1 MPSKRARS
9 RKRARMVDLL
19 INGKKL
25 DRDDDT
31 LFGEFLNG
39 LNRDLAARSQVISVL
54 KINGET
60 IDEGRETTFAMRSLA
75 QVGRVEITT
84 VDQIE
89 LAFEALA
96 SAKAYI
102 RKLTAYCRLNGDN
115 YKSGKIRE
123 ADKNF
128 VDLVDG
134 LENLAQLIM
143 TSQSILRG
151 KYKGIHTN
159 DSSLRIAQ
167 VRLVSAIEELLPAK
181 KECDHKMLAD
191 ILCNELPEALQE
203 MADYGIPVLQRLRT
217 S

>member
-1 MPSKRARS
+1 
-9 RKRARMVDLL
+9 MVDLV

-25 DRDDDT
+25 HRTEDT
-31 LFGEFLNG
+31 LFGEFLNS
-39 LNRDLAARSQVISVL
+39 LNRDLAARSQVISIL

-60 IDEGRETTFAMRSLA
+60 IDEKREPNFSMRSLG

-96 SAKAYI
+96 SAKSYTK
-102 RKLTAYCRLNGDN
+102 KLISYCRLNADC
-115 YKSGKIRE
+115 YKTGKIRE
-123 ADKNF
+123 ADRNF

-134 LENLAQLIM
+134 LENLTQLVM
-143 TSQSILRG
+143 ASQSILRG

-167 VRLVSAIEELLPAK
+167 IRLVSAIEELLPAK
-181 KECDHKMLAD
+181 KANDHKMLAD
-191 ILCNELPEALQE
+191 ILGNELPEALQE
-203 MADYGIPVLQRLRT
+203 MADYGLPVLQRLRT
-217 S
+217 T

>member
-1 MPSKRARS
+1 
-9 RKRARMVDLL
+9 MVNLL
-19 INGKKL
+19 INGKSCEK
-25 DRDDDT
+25 DDKI

-60 IDEGRETTFAMRSLA
+60 IDESRENSFSMRSLG
-75 QVGRVEITT
+75 QVGTIEIVT

-102 RKLTAYCRLNGDN
+102 KKLISYCVLNGEG
-115 YKSGKIRE
+115 YKTGKIRE

-128 VDLVDG
+128 LHLVDG
-134 LENLAQLIM
+134 LENLTQLVM
-143 TSQSILRG
+143 ASQSILRG
-151 KYKGIHTN
+151 KYRGIHTN

-181 KECDHKMLAD
+181 KQSDYELLAD
-191 ILCNELPEALQE
+191 ILCNELPEALRE

>member
-1 MPSKRARS
+1 
-9 RKRARMVDLL
+9 MVDLL

-25 DRDDDT
+25 QREEDT

-39 LNRDLAARSQVISVL
+39 LNRDLAARSQVISML
-54 KINGET
+54 KINGEH
-60 IDEGRETTFAMRSLA
+60 IDENRETVYAMRSLA
-75 QVGRVEITT
+75 QVGRIEITT
-84 VDQIE
+84 VDQLE

-102 RKLTAYCRLNGDN
+102 KKLIAYCRLNGDF
-115 YKSGKIRE
+115 YKTGKIRE
-123 ADKNF
+123 ADKSF

-181 KECDHKMLAD
+181 RENDHKMLAD
-191 ILCNELPEALQE
+191 ILCNELPDALQE

>member
-1 MPSKRARS
+1 
-9 RKRARMVDLL
+9 MVDLV

-25 DRDDDT
+25 QRDEET

-39 LNRDLAARSQVISVL
+39 LNRDLAARSQVISML
-54 KINGET
+54 RINGET
-60 IDEGRETTFAMRSLA
+60 IDESRETVFSMRSLA
-75 QVGRVEITT
+75 QVGRIEITT

-96 SAKAYI
+96 SARAYI
-102 RKLTAYCRLNGDN
+102 KKLTAYCRLNGEN
-115 YKSGKIRE
+115 YKLGKIRE
-123 ADKNF
+123 ADRNF
-128 VDLVDG
+128 LDLVDG
-134 LENLAQLIM
+134 LENLTQLIM

-181 KECDHKMLAD
+181 KSNDHKMLAD
-191 ILCNELPEALQE
+191 VLCNELPDALQE
-203 MADYGIPVLQRLRT
+203 MSDYGIPVLQRLRT

>member
-1 MPSKRARS
+1 
-9 RKRARMVDLL
+9 MVDLV

-25 DRDDDT
+25 QKEDDT

-60 IDEGRETTFAMRSLA
+60 IDENRETIFAMRSLG
-75 QVGRVEITT
+75 QVGKIEITT
-84 VDQIE
+84 VDQLE

-102 RKLTAYCRLNGDN
+102 KKLTAYCRLNGAN
-115 YKSGKIRE
+115 YKSGRIKE

-134 LENLAQLIM
+134 LENLTQLIM
-143 TSQSILRG
+143 ASQSILRG

-181 KECDHKMLAD
+181 QKNDHSMLAD
-191 ILCNELPEALQE
+191 VLCNELPEALQE
-203 MADYGIPVLQRLRT
+203 MADYGIPVLQRLKT
-217 S
+217 T

>member
-1 MPSKRARS
+1 MANL
-9 RKRARMVDLL
+9 V
-19 INGKKL
+19 INGKSLQK
-25 DRDDDT
+25 DNDI
-31 LFGEFLNG
+31 LFGEFMKSLHK
-39 LNRDLAARSQVISVL
+39 DLAKKSQVISIL
-54 KINGET
+54 KINGESIDENKEASLSMQALGSLGTVEIIT
-60 IDEGRETTFAMRSLA
+60 IDE
-75 QVGRVEITT
+75 
-84 VDQIE
+84 IE
-89 LAFEALA
+89 LAFEALH

-102 RKLTAYCRLNGDN
+102 KKLIKHCRQNGEF
-115 YKSGKIRE
+115 YKTGKTKD
-123 ADKNF
+123 ADRNF

-134 LENLAQLIM
+134 LENLTNLIL

-151 KYKGIHTN
+151 KYRGIHTN

-181 KECDHKMLAD
+181 KGNDHVMLAD

>member
-1 MPSKRARS
+1 
-9 RKRARMVDLL
+9 MVDLVV
-19 INGKKL
+19 NGKKL
-25 DRDDDT
+25 QKDSHT

-39 LNRDLAARSQVISVL
+39 LNRELAMRSQVISML

-60 IDEGRETTFAMRSLA
+60 VDEKRESAFSMRSLG
-75 QVGRVEITT
+75 QVGRIEITT

-102 RKLTAYCRLNGDN
+102 KKLTSYCRLNGEN
-115 YKSGKIRE
+115 YKLGKIKE

-128 VDLVDG
+128 LDLVDG
-134 LENLAQLIM
+134 LENLTQLVM
-143 TSQSILRG
+143 TSQTILRG

-181 KECDHKMLAD
+181 READHNMLAD

-203 MADYGIPVLQRLRT
+203 MADFGIPVLQRLRT

>member
-1 MPSKRARS
+1 
-9 RKRARMVDLL
+9 MVDLV

-25 DRDDDT
+25 QKDDDT

-39 LNRDLAARSQVISVL
+39 LNRDLASRSHVISML

-60 IDEGRETTFAMRSLA
+60 IDEKRENIFSMRSLG
-75 QVGRVEITT
+75 QVGRIEITT

-89 LAFEALA
+89 LAFEALS

-102 RKLTAYCRLNGDN
+102 KKLNSYCRLNGEN
-115 YKSGKIRE
+115 YKLGKIRE

-134 LENLAQLIM
+134 LENLTQLIM
-143 TSQSILRG
+143 ASQSILRG

-203 MADYGIPVLQRLRT
+203 MADFGIPVLQRLRT

>member
-1 MPSKRARS
+1 
-9 RKRARMVDLL
+9 MVNLV
-19 INGKKL
+19 INGKRQEK
-25 DRDDDT
+25 DENI

-39 LNRDLAARSQVISVL
+39 LNRDLAAKSQVISVL

-60 IDEGRETTFAMRSLA
+60 IDEAKEPRFSMRSLA
-75 QVGRVEITT
+75 QVGKIEITT

-96 SAKAYI
+96 SAKSYI
-102 RKLTAYCRLNGDN
+102 KKLISYCLLNGEN
-115 YKSGKIRE
+115 YKKGKIKE
-123 ADKNF
+123 ADANF
-128 VDLVDG
+128 IHLVDG
-134 LENLAQLIM
+134 LENLAQLVM
-143 TSQSILRG
+143 ASQSILRG
-151 KYKGIHTN
+151 KYRKIHTN

-181 KECDHKMLAD
+181 KQSDHEMLAD
-191 ILCNELPEALQE
+191 ILCNELPEALRE

>member
-1 MPSKRARS
+1 
-9 RKRARMVDLL
+9 MVDLV

-25 DRDDDT
+25 KKEEDT

-39 LNRDLAARSQVISVL
+39 LNRDLASRSQVISVL

-60 IDEGRETTFAMRSLA
+60 IDESRETIFSMRSLA
-75 QVGRVEITT
+75 QVGRIEITT

-102 RKLTAYCRLNGDN
+102 KKLTSYCRLNGQN
-115 YKSGKIRE
+115 YKNCKIKE

-134 LENLAQLIM
+134 LENLTQLVM
-143 TSQSILRG
+143 ASQSILRG

-181 KECDHKMLAD
+181 KLNDHAMLAD

-203 MADYGIPVLQRLRT
+203 MSDYGIPVLQRLRT

>member
-1 MPSKRARS
+1 
-9 RKRARMVDLL
+9 MVNLI
-19 INGKKL
+19 INGKKTEK
-25 DRDDDT
+25 DDSI
-31 LFGEFLNG
+31 LFGEFLLS

-54 KINGET
+54 KINGQT
-60 IDEGRETTFAMRSLA
+60 VDESGEPKFSMRSLG
-75 QVGRVEITT
+75 QIGRIEITT

-96 SAKAYI
+96 SAKSYI
-102 RKLTAYCRLNGDN
+102 KKLISYCQLNGEN
-115 YKSGKIRE
+115 YRSGKIKD
-123 ADKNF
+123 ADNNF
-128 VDLVDG
+128 LHLVDG

-181 KECDHKMLAD
+181 RQNDHELLAD
-191 ILCNELPEALQE
+191 ILMNELPEALRE
-203 MADYGIPVLQRLRT
+203 MSDYGIPVLQRLRNT
-217 S
+217 

>member
-1 MPSKRARS
+1 
-9 RKRARMVDLL
+9 MVDLV
-19 INGKKL
+19 INGKHL
-25 DRDDDT
+25 QRDDET

-39 LNRDLAARSQVISVL
+39 LNRDLAARSQVISML
-54 KINGET
+54 KINGEA
-60 IDEGRETTFAMRSLA
+60 IDESRENIFAMRSLG
-75 QVGRVEITT
+75 QVGRIEITT

-89 LAFEALA
+89 LAFEALQ

-102 RKLTAYCRLNGDN
+102 KKLNAYCRLNGEN
-115 YKSGKIRE
+115 YKLGKIKE

-134 LENLAQLIM
+134 LENLTQLIM
-143 TSQSILRG
+143 ASQSILRG

-181 KECDHKMLAD
+181 KECDYNMLAD

-217 S
+217 T